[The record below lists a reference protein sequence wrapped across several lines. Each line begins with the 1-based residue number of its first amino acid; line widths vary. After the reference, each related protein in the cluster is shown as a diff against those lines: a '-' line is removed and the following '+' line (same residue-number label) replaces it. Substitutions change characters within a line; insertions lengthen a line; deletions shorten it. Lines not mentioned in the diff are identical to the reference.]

1 MSLDD
6 LMIISDNR
14 IHMSSAHDVD
24 LGETTFTELA
34 ANIKLPLNDPKLEK
48 KVTFAR
54 LMNKVSAEMSS
65 GSEVDAEIVI
75 CQQLLQILTKMRI
88 FYFFFFWFS
97 FNHFTLIFLCLWCPG
112 ISFEQTNKKN
122 AIGYHSTCHLF
133 LYDLCVPLIPCLCR
147 QSQISAIL
155 QIHSVRW
162 LLCINVLQFTGYTYV
177 RFIKFTS
184 THRSNTPT

>member
-88 FYFFFFWFS
+88 FYFFFFEFRSIISHSFS
-97 FNHFTLIFLCLWCPG
+97 CVCDVLEFPSNK
-112 ISFEQTNKKN
+112 QTKKN

-155 QIHSVRW
+155 QIHSVR
-162 LLCINVLQFTGYTYV
+162 
-177 RFIKFTS
+177 
-184 THRSNTPT
+184 

>member
-1 MSLDD
+1 
-6 LMIISDNR
+6 MIISDNR

-88 FYFFFFWFS
+88 FYFFFFEFRSIISHSFSCVCDVLEFPSNKQTKKKRNRLS
-97 FNHFTLIFLCLWCPG
+97 FNLPSLSIRPMCSPHTLSVSSISNFRHPSNSFRSLIVVYKCL
-112 ISFEQTNKKN
+112 
-122 AIGYHSTCHLF
+122 AI
-133 LYDLCVPLIPCLCR
+133 
-147 QSQISAIL
+147 
-155 QIHSVRW
+155 
-162 LLCINVLQFTGYTYV
+162 
-177 RFIKFTS
+177 
-184 THRSNTPT
+184 HRVHIR

>member
-88 FYFFFFWFS
+88 FYFFFFWIS

-112 ISFEQTNKKN
+112 ISFEQTNKKKRN
-122 AIGYHSTCHLF
+122 RLSFNLPSLSIRPMCSPHTLSVSSISNFRHPSNSFRSLIVVYKCLAI
-133 LYDLCVPLIPCLCR
+133 
-147 QSQISAIL
+147 
-155 QIHSVRW
+155 
-162 LLCINVLQFTGYTYV
+162 
-177 RFIKFTS
+177 
-184 THRSNTPT
+184 HRVHIR